1 MAHTEEVR
9 LFCEVKE
16 VEESLV
22 QQIVGMVKEAYLEDI
37 RNRTTNFINETVVV
51 ILMHLQDN
59 YSQLMPHE
67 LLERE
72 DIVKKMIY
80 NPHKPIETVSSAVEE
95 LLKFADIRGA

>member
-59 YSQLMPHE
+59 YSQLIPHD
-67 LLERE
+67 LLEQE
-72 DIVKKMIY
+72 DIVKKTIY
-80 NPHKPIETVSSAVEE
+80 NPRNTIATVFSAV
-95 LLKFADIRGA
+95 K